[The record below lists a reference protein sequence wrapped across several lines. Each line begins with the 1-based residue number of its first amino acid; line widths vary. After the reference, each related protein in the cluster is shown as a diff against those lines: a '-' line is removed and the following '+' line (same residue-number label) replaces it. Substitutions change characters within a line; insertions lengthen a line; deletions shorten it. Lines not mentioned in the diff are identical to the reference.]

1 MKRSQL
7 EHVIRAAATIVN
19 ETEIVVIGSQAIL
32 ASSRDIPA
40 SLTESME
47 ADVFP
52 LHRPD
57 LADVVDG
64 AIGEGSPFHETFG
77 YYAHGVGP
85 ETAIVPAGW
94 QDRLVTLDGPALNGA
109 IGRCLDPEDLGV
121 AKLAAGRAKDLEFV
135 REAIAIGLMSQDV
148 LAARIRTLDDP
159 RADQARLM
167 GLLARCQGE

>member
-19 ETEIVVIGSQAIL
+19 QT
-32 ASSRDIPA
+32 D
-40 SLTESME
+40 
-47 ADVFP
+47 
-52 LHRPD
+52 H
-57 LADVVDG
+57 
-64 AIGEGSPFHETFG
+64 
-77 YYAHGVGP
+77 
-85 ETAIVPAGW
+85 
-94 QDRLVTLDGPALNGA
+94 GA